1 MSLCGLF
8 LLVTLIHLLLLLLSC
23 PSLLFPPFSS
33 PPSFI
38 WCQQQPAVFD
48 FAAPWWRRGS
58 PVGCHMQ
65 VCLTALFVSSYR
77 FDGYGV
83 GLLKVHELRLVTAK
97 HTTSECYAIRLRA
110 PIVSDG
116 ASGSCRRSFPSLASP
131 PESGEDSYCIFNLHT
146 QVVQTPNRR
155 YSSVYQMWRSCTA
168 IQGCCVHRTYCWSCW
183 KWGRSKFSW
192 YKDWKIWQ
200 RQPRR
205 KTDGSSSPH
214 TVCWY
219 TYILNLTSCKDAPDS
234 CYRYSQYVG
243 TSHTHSSTVSWSDRL
258 LNLQHV

>member
-1 MSLCGLF
+1 MQLLYFGHLNISPSPSPFLSLAPVSTLLISTLVHLVSTAAGCVWLCCPLMAPRFTGRVSHAGVPNCVICF
-8 LLVTLIHLLLLLLSC
+8 LLSV
-23 PSLLFPPFSS
+23 
-33 PPSFI
+33 
-38 WCQQQPAVFD
+38 
-48 FAAPWWRRGS
+48 WRLR
-58 PVGCHMQ
+58 
-65 VCLTALFVSSYR
+65 
-77 FDGYGV
+77 V

-131 PESGEDSYCIFNLHT
+131 TESGEDSYCIFNLHT

-219 TYILNLTSCKDAPDS
+219 TYILNLTSCKDAPNS
-234 CYRYSQYVG
+234 CYRYSQYVV
-243 TSHTHSSTVSWSDRL
+243 TSYTHSSHSKLVWSPP
-258 LNLQHV
+258 